1 MMLKLCKSWLKLNPR
16 RYALINKNY
25 YSFKL
30 RSRNFLLLS
39 IVVILSISIS
49 ATAITSYTIVK
60 GLLLDSIK
68 EQVLLKTHQGQD
80 DIDNWLAIRKTEI
93 KTLANS
99 VVVRSLDWS
108 VMEPYLQSEVKRLQ
122 TFLLM
127 ALATSDSALINTH
140 GDHLNVKDREF
151 FQRSMAGE
159 TVAADPII
167 GRTTKQLQI
176 QISSPIP
183 AETGIKPAGVL
194 MGGIPI
200 NRVVEVISNLHQGK
214 GSYAFALNSQ
224 GVPIAHPNT
233 ELIGTPEKAAES
245 FLNSRNPRLVEI
257 TQKMVAKR
265 RNIELAQLDGK
276 SSYVAYTP
284 LREANWSVALV
295 VPKENIESPLQA
307 LNLLATVLGGLLVV
321 GLISAWRQVQLYEQI
336 RDRAL
341 ISSQQAQQLSKT
353 LKKLQ
358 NTQAQLIHT
367 EKMSS
372 LGQLVAGVA
381 HEINNPANFIHAN
394 LNHASVYSQDILDL
408 LKLYQQTYPNPTPEI
423 SDRVQDLDIEFL
435 AEDLPKLMASMQVG
449 TKRIRQIVLS
459 LRNFSRLDEAE
470 MKFVDINEG
479 LDNTLMILNHR
490 LTATPNQPEI
500 QIVKKYGDLPLVECY
515 AGQLNQVFMN
525 VLVNAIDAIEE
536 SLVIRHTLQ
545 ESEASTSLVKNE
557 GQIRIQTELTD
568 EKQVIIQISDN
579 GIGMSEEVKQRVF
592 DYMFTTKPVGKGI
605 GLGMAIAYQ
614 IVVDKHRGTIEVD
627 STPGCG
633 TEFSIGI
640 PLTSKNY

>member
-1 MMLKLCKSWLKLNPR
+1 MLKSGKFSLKIKSLW
-16 RYALINKNY
+16 YALTNKIY
-25 YSFKL
+25 YSFKR
-30 RSRNFLLLS
+30 RSRNFILLS
-39 IVVILSISIS
+39 IVILLSISIS
-49 ATAITSYTIVK
+49 ATAITSYKIVK

-68 EQVLLKTHQGQD
+68 EQVLLKTRKGQD

-99 VVVRSLDWS
+99 AVVRSLDWP
-108 VMEPYLQSEVKRLQ
+108 VMEPYLQSELKRLQ

-127 ALATSDSALINTH
+127 ALATSDSTLINTH

-151 FQRSMAGE
+151 FQRSMTGE
-159 TVAADPII
+159 TIAADPII

-183 AETGIKPAGVL
+183 AERGTKPAGVL

-224 GVPIAHPNT
+224 GIPIAHPNT
-233 ELIGTPEKAAES
+233 EFIGTTEKAAKS

-257 TQKMVAKR
+257 SQKMVAKR
-265 RNIELAQLDGK
+265 TNIELVQLDGK
-276 SSYVAYTP
+276 WSYVAYTP
-284 LREANWSVALV
+284 LREANWSVALI

-307 LNLLATVLGGLLVV
+307 LNLLATVLGGLLLI

-336 RDRAL
+336 RDRAFV
-341 ISSQQAQQLSKT
+341 SSQQAQQLSKT
-353 LKKLQ
+353 LKELQ

-423 SDRVQDLDIEFL
+423 SDRAQDLDIEFL

-536 SLVIRHTLQ
+536 SF
-545 ESEASTSLVKNE
+545 LVKNE

-568 EKQVIIQISDN
+568 EKQAIIQISDN

-614 IVVDKHRGTIEVD
+614 IVVDKHQGTIEVD

-633 TEFSIGI
+633 TEFTICI
-640 PLTSKNY
+640 PLTSKN

>member
-1 MMLKLCKSWLKLNPR
+1 MMLKLRKVWLKINPR
-16 RYALINKNY
+16 WNAQINKKY
-25 YSFKL
+25 YSFKW
-30 RSRNFLLLS
+30 RSRNLLLLL

-49 ATAITSYTIVK
+49 ATAVTSYKIVK

-68 EQVLLKTHQGQD
+68 EQALLKTRQGED

-99 VVVRSLDWS
+99 VVVRSLDWP

-127 ALATSDSALINTH
+127 ALSIPDGTLINTH
-140 GDHLNVKDREF
+140 QDHLNVKDREF
-151 FQRSMAGE
+151 FQRSIAGE

-183 AETGIKPAGVL
+183 ANTGTKPAGVL

-214 GSYAFALNSQ
+214 SSYAFALNSQ
-224 GVPIAHPNT
+224 GVPIAHPNI
-233 ELIGTPEKAAES
+233 ELIGTPEKAAQS
-245 FLNSRNPRLVEI
+245 FLNSPNLRLAEI

-265 RNIELAQLDGK
+265 TNIELLQLDGK
-276 SSYVAYTP
+276 WSYIAYTP
-284 LREANWSVALV
+284 LREANWSVALI

-307 LNLLATVLGGLLVV
+307 LNLLATVLGGLLLV

-336 RDRAL
+336 RDRAFV
-341 ISSQQAQQLSKT
+341 SSQQAQELSKT
-353 LKKLQ
+353 LKELQ
-358 NTQAQLIHT
+358 NTQAQLIQT

-394 LNHASVYSQDILDL
+394 LNHASIYSQDILDL

-423 SDRVQDLDIEFL
+423 SDRAQDLDIEFL

-459 LRNFSRLDEAE
+459 LRNFSRLDEAD

-536 SLVIRHTLQ
+536 
-545 ESEASTSLVKNE
+545 SLVKNE

-627 STPGCG
+627 STPGYG
-633 TEFSIGI
+633 TEFTIRI
-640 PLTSKNY
+640 PLTSNK

>member
-1 MMLKLCKSWLKLNPR
+1 MFKLRKRWLKW
-16 RYALINKNY
+16 
-25 YSFKL
+25 
-30 RSRNFLLLS
+30 RSRNFVLLS
-39 IVVILSISIS
+39 ILVILSLSIS
-49 ATAITSYTIVK
+49 VTAIISYNIVK
-60 GLLLDSIK
+60 GLLLNSLK
-68 EQVLLKTHQGQD
+68 QQVLLKTQQGQNE
-80 DIDNWLAIRKTEI
+80 IDNWLAIRKTEI

-99 VVVRSLDWS
+99 AVVRSLDWS
-108 VMEPYLQSEVKRLQ
+108 VMEPYLQSEVKRMQ
-122 TFLLM
+122 TFLLI
-127 ALATSDSALINTH
+127 AFATPDGALINTQ
-140 GDHLNVKDREF
+140 GGRPNVKDREF

-159 TVAADPII
+159 TVAADPIV
-167 GRTTKQLQI
+167 GRTSNQLQI

-183 AETGIKPAGVL
+183 GKTGTKPAGVF
-194 MGGIPI
+194 MGGIEI
-200 NRVVEVISNLHQGK
+200 KRVVSAIGNLHQGE

-224 GVPIAHPNT
+224 GVPIAHPDIR
-233 ELIGTPEKAAES
+233 LIGTPEKAAES
-245 FLNSRNPRLVEI
+245 FLNSPNLQLAKI

-265 RNIELAQLDGK
+265 TSIELAQLDGK
-276 SSYVAYTP
+276 WNYVAYTP
-284 LREANWSVALV
+284 LKEANWSVALV
-295 VPKENIESPLQA
+295 VPQENIESPLQA

-321 GLISAWRQVQLYEQI
+321 GLIGGWRQVQLYEQI

-341 ISSQQAQQLSKT
+341 ISSKQAQQLSET
-353 LKKLQ
+353 LKELQ
-358 NTQAQLIHT
+358 NTQAQLIQT

-394 LNHASVYSQDILDL
+394 LNHASQYSQDILDL
-408 LKLYQQTYPNPTPEI
+408 LKLYEQAYPNPTPEI
-423 SDRVQDLDIEFL
+423 SDRSQELDIEFL

-459 LRNFSRLDEAE
+459 LRNFSRLDEAD

-490 LTATPNQPEI
+490 LTATPNQSEI

-525 VLVNAIDAIEE
+525 VLANAIDAIEE
-536 SLVIRHTLQ
+536 SLV
-545 ESEASTSLVKNE
+545 KNQ
-557 GQIRIQTELTD
+557 GQISILTELSD
-568 EKQVIIQISDN
+568 DKQVMIQIYDN

-614 IVVDKHRGTIEVD
+614 IIVDKHAGSIEVD
-627 STPGCG
+627 STPGHG
-633 TEFSIGI
+633 TEFTIRI
-640 PLTSKNY
+640 PLKSKNS

>member
-1 MMLKLCKSWLKLNPR
+1 MFKLPKGWLKW
-16 RYALINKNY
+16 
-25 YSFKL
+25 
-30 RSRNFLLLS
+30 RSRNFVLLS

-49 ATAITSYTIVK
+49 ATAITSYKIVK
-60 GLLLDSIK
+60 GLLLDSLK
-68 EQVLLKTHQGQD
+68 QQALLKTRQGKD

-99 VVVRSLDWS
+99 PVVRSLDWS

-127 ALATSDSALINTH
+127 ALSIPDATLMNTQ
-140 GDHLNVKDREF
+140 GDWLNVKDREF
-151 FQRSMAGE
+151 FQRSMLGE
-159 TVAADPII
+159 TVATDPII
-167 GRTTKQLQI
+167 GRTTNQLQI

-183 AETGIKPAGVL
+183 AETGTKPAGVL

-200 NRVVEVISNLHQGK
+200 NRVVEVINNLRQGK

-224 GVPIAHPNT
+224 GVPIAHPDK
-233 ELIGTPEKAAES
+233 ELISTPEQAAQS
-245 FLNSRNPRLVEI
+245 FLNSPNRRLAEI
-257 TQKMVAKR
+257 TQQIVAKR
-265 RNIELAQLDGK
+265 TNIELAQLDGK
-276 SSYVAYTP
+276 WSYIAYTP

-295 VPKENIESPLQA
+295 VPQENIESPLQA

-336 RDRAL
+336 SDRAL
-341 ISSQQAQQLSKT
+341 VSSQQAQQLSKT
-353 LKKLQ
+353 LKELQ

-394 LNHASVYSQDILDL
+394 LNHASVYSEGILDL

-423 SDRVQDLDIEFL
+423 SDRIQDLDIEFL

-459 LRNFSRLDEAE
+459 LRNFSRLDEAD

-500 QIVKKYGDLPLVECY
+500 QIVKKYSDLPLVECY

-525 VLVNAIDAIEE
+525 VLANAIDALEE
-536 SLVIRHTLQ
+536 SLVIGH
-545 ESEASTSLVKNE
+545 SSLVDNQR
-557 GQIRIQTELTD
+557 QICIGTELTD
-568 EKQVIIQISDN
+568 DKQVMIQIYDN

-592 DYMFTTKPVGKGI
+592 DYMFTTKSVGKGI

-614 IVVDKHRGTIEVD
+614 IVVEKHAGSIEVD
-627 STPGCG
+627 STLGCG
-633 TEFSIGI
+633 TEFTIRI
-640 PLTSKNY
+640 PSKSKK

>member
-1 MMLKLCKSWLKLNPR
+1 MMMLKLRKVWLKINPR
-16 RYALINKNY
+16 WSAIINKKY
-25 YSFKL
+25 YSFKW
-30 RSRNFLLLS
+30 RSRNLILLS

-49 ATAITSYTIVK
+49 ATAITSYKIIK
-60 GLLLDSIK
+60 GLLLDSLK
-68 EQVLLKTHQGQD
+68 EQTLLKTRQGQD

-99 VVVRSLDWS
+99 GVVRSLDWS
-108 VMEPYLQSEVKRLQ
+108 VMEPYLQSELKRLQ

-127 ALATSDSALINTH
+127 GLVTPDSALTNTH

-151 FQRSMAGE
+151 FQRSMTGE
-159 TVAADPII
+159 TIAADPII

-183 AETGIKPAGVL
+183 AERGTKPAGVL

-224 GVPIAHPNT
+224 GVPMAHPNT
-233 ELIGTPEKAAES
+233 ELIGTPEKAAKS

-257 TQKMVAKR
+257 TQQMVAKR
-265 RNIELAQLDGK
+265 TNIELLQLDGK
-276 SSYVAYTP
+276 WSYVAYTP
-284 LREANWSVALV
+284 LREANWSVALI

-307 LNLLATVLGGLLVV
+307 LNLLATVLGGLLLV

-353 LKKLQ
+353 LKELQ

-423 SDRVQDLDIEFL
+423 SDRVQELDIEFL

-459 LRNFSRLDEAE
+459 LRNFSRLDEAD
-470 MKFVDINEG
+470 MKFVDVNEG

-536 SLVIRHTLQ
+536 SLV
-545 ESEASTSLVKNE
+545 KNE

-579 GIGMSEEVKQRVF
+579 GIGMSEEIKQRVF

-627 STPGCG
+627 STPGYG
-633 TEFSIGI
+633 TEFTIGI
-640 PLTSKNY
+640 PLTSNNY

>member
-1 MMLKLCKSWLKLNPR
+1 MMLKLRKVWLKINPR
-16 RYALINKNY
+16 WNAQINKKY
-25 YSFKL
+25 YSFKW
-30 RSRNFLLLS
+30 RSRNLLLLL

-49 ATAITSYTIVK
+49 ATAVTSYKIVK

-68 EQVLLKTHQGQD
+68 EQALLKTRQGED

-99 VVVRSLDWS
+99 VVVRSLDWP

-127 ALATSDSALINTH
+127 ALSIPDGTLINTH
-140 GDHLNVKDREF
+140 QDHLNVKDREF
-151 FQRSMAGE
+151 FQRSMTGE
-159 TVAADPII
+159 TIAADPII

-183 AETGIKPAGVL
+183 ANTGTKPAGVL

-214 GSYAFALNSQ
+214 SSYAFALNSQ

-233 ELIGTPEKAAES
+233 ELIGTPEKAAQS
-245 FLNSRNPRLVEI
+245 FLNSPNLRLAEI

-265 RNIELAQLDGK
+265 TNIELLQLDGK
-276 SSYVAYTP
+276 WSYIAYTP
-284 LREANWSVALV
+284 LREANWSVALI

-307 LNLLATVLGGLLVV
+307 LNLLATVLGGLLLV

-353 LKKLQ
+353 LKELQ
-358 NTQAQLIHT
+358 NTQAQLIQT

-394 LNHASVYSQDILDL
+394 LNHASIYSQDILDL

-423 SDRVQDLDIEFL
+423 SDRAQDLDIEFL

-449 TKRIRQIVLS
+449 TERIRQIVLS
-459 LRNFSRLDEAE
+459 LRNFSRLDEAD

-536 SLVIRHTLQ
+536 
-545 ESEASTSLVKNE
+545 SLVKNE

-627 STPGCG
+627 STPGYG
-633 TEFSIGI
+633 TEFTIRI
-640 PLTSKNY
+640 PLTSNK

>member
-1 MMLKLCKSWLKLNPR
+1 MLKLCKGWLKINLR
-16 RYALINKNY
+16 RYAPMDKNY
-25 YSFKL
+25 LSLKC
-30 RSRNFLLLS
+30 RSRNFVLLS
-39 IVVILSISIS
+39 ILVILSLSIS
-49 ATAITSYTIVK
+49 VTAFISYNIVK
-60 GLLLDSIK
+60 GLLLDSLK
-68 EQVLLKTHQGQD
+68 QQAVLKIEQGQN

-99 VVVRSLDWS
+99 AVVRSLNWS
-108 VMEPYLQSEVKRLQ
+108 VMEPYLQSEVKRMQ

-127 ALATSDSALINTH
+127 ALSTPDGALINTQEARTS
-140 GDHLNVKDREF
+140 VKDREF

-159 TVAADPII
+159 TVAADPVI
-167 GRTTKQLQI
+167 GRTSRKLQI

-183 AETGIKPAGVL
+183 AETGTKPAGVL
-194 MGGIPI
+194 LGGIEV

-214 GSYAFALNSQ
+214 GSYAFALNSR
-224 GVPIAHPNT
+224 GVPISHPDIR
-233 ELIGTPEKAAES
+233 LVGTPEKAAES
-245 FLNSRNPRLVEI
+245 FLNSPNPQLAKI
-257 TQKMVAKR
+257 TQNMVAKR
-265 RNIELAQLDGK
+265 TNIELAQLDGQWN
-276 SSYVAYTP
+276 YVAYTP
-284 LREANWSVALV
+284 LHEANWSVALV
-295 VPKENIESPLQA
+295 VPQENIESPLQA

-321 GLISAWRQVQLYEQI
+321 GLLGAWRQVQLYEQI

-341 ISSQQAQQLSKT
+341 ISSQQAQELSET
-353 LKKLQ
+353 LKELQ
-358 NTQAQLIHT
+358 NTQAQLIQT

-394 LNHASVYSQDILDL
+394 LNHASQYSQDILDL

-423 SDRVQDLDIEFL
+423 SDRAQDLDIEFL

-459 LRNFSRLDEAE
+459 LRNFSRLDEAD

-490 LTATPNQPEI
+490 LTATPNQSEI
-500 QIVKKYGDLPLVECY
+500 QIIKKYGDLPLVECY

-525 VLVNAIDAIEE
+525 VLANAIDAIEE
-536 SLVIRHTLQ
+536 SLV
-545 ESEASTSLVKNE
+545 KNQGE
-557 GQIRIQTELTD
+557 IRIRTEVTA

-579 GIGMSEEVKQRVF
+579 GIGMSEDVKQRVF

-614 IVVDKHRGTIEVD
+614 IVVDKHTGSIEVD
-627 STPGCG
+627 STPGSG
-633 TEFSIGI
+633 TEFTIRI
-640 PLTSKNY
+640 PVTRENCEKY

>member
-1 MMLKLCKSWLKLNPR
+1 MLKLCKGWLKINLR
-16 RYALINKNY
+16 RYAPMDKNY
-25 YSFKL
+25 LSLKC
-30 RSRNFLLLS
+30 RSRNFVLLS
-39 IVVILSISIS
+39 ILVILSLSIS
-49 ATAITSYTIVK
+49 VTAFISYNIVK
-60 GLLLDSIK
+60 GLLLDSLK
-68 EQVLLKTHQGQD
+68 QQAVLKIEQGQN

-99 VVVRSLDWS
+99 AVVRSLNWS
-108 VMEPYLQSEVKRLQ
+108 VMEPYLQSEVKRMQ

-127 ALATSDSALINTH
+127 ALSTPDGALINTQEARTS
-140 GDHLNVKDREF
+140 VKDREF

-159 TVAADPII
+159 TVAADPVI
-167 GRTTKQLQI
+167 GRTSRKLQI

-183 AETGIKPAGVL
+183 AETGTKPAGVL
-194 MGGIPI
+194 LGGIEV

-214 GSYAFALNSQ
+214 GSYAFALNSR
-224 GVPIAHPNT
+224 GVPISHPDIR
-233 ELIGTPEKAAES
+233 LVGTPEKAAES
-245 FLNSRNPRLVEI
+245 FLNSPNPQLAKI
-257 TQKMVAKR
+257 TQNMVAKR
-265 RNIELAQLDGK
+265 TNIELAQLDGRWN
-276 SSYVAYTP
+276 YVAYTP
-284 LREANWSVALV
+284 LHEANWSVALV
-295 VPKENIESPLQA
+295 VPQENIESPLQA

-321 GLISAWRQVQLYEQI
+321 GLLSAWRQVQLYEQI

-341 ISSQQAQQLSKT
+341 ISSQQAQELSET
-353 LKKLQ
+353 LKELQ
-358 NTQAQLIHT
+358 NTQAQLIQT

-394 LNHASVYSQDILDL
+394 LNHASQYSQDILDL

-423 SDRVQDLDIEFL
+423 SDRAQDLDIEFL

-459 LRNFSRLDEAE
+459 LRNFSRLDEAD

-490 LTATPNQPEI
+490 LTATPNQSEI

-525 VLVNAIDAIEE
+525 VLANAIDAIEE
-536 SLVIRHTLQ
+536 SLV
-545 ESEASTSLVKNE
+545 KNQGE
-557 GQIRIQTELTD
+557 IRIRTEVTA

-579 GIGMSEEVKQRVF
+579 GIGMSEDVKQRVF

-614 IVVDKHRGTIEVD
+614 IVVDKHTGSIEVD
-627 STPGCG
+627 STPGSG
-633 TEFSIGI
+633 TEFTIRI
-640 PLTSKNY
+640 PVTRENCEKH

>member
-1 MMLKLCKSWLKLNPR
+1 MLKLRKVWLKINSR
-16 RYALINKNY
+16 WYALSNKSYNL
-25 YSFKL
+25 FKW
-30 RSRNFLLLS
+30 RSRNFILLS
-39 IVVILSISIS
+39 IVIILSISIS
-49 ATAITSYTIVK
+49 ATAITSYKIVK
-60 GLLLDSIK
+60 GLLLTSLK
-68 EQVLLKTHQGQD
+68 EQVLLKTRKGQD

-99 VVVRSLDWS
+99 GVVRSLNWP
-108 VMEPYLQSEVKRLQ
+108 VIEPYLQSELKRLQ

-159 TVAADPII
+159 TIAADPII

-183 AETGIKPAGVL
+183 AERGTKPAGVL

-224 GVPIAHPNT
+224 GIPIAHPNT
-233 ELIGTPEKAAES
+233 ELIGTPEEAAKS

-257 TQKMVAKR
+257 SQKMVAKR
-265 RNIELAQLDGK
+265 TNIELVQLDGK
-276 SSYVAYTP
+276 WSYVAYTP
-284 LREANWSVALV
+284 LREANWSVALI
-295 VPKENIESPLQA
+295 VPKEIIESPLQA
-307 LNLLATVLGGLLVV
+307 LNLLATVLGGLLLV

-353 LKKLQ
+353 LKELQ
-358 NTQAQLIHT
+358 NTQAQLIQT

-423 SDRVQDLDIEFL
+423 SDRTQDLDIEFL

-459 LRNFSRLDEAE
+459 LRNFSRLDEAD

-536 SLVIRHTLQ
+536 SLV
-545 ESEASTSLVKNE
+545 KNE

-568 EKQVIIQISDN
+568 EKQAIIQISDN

-633 TEFSIGI
+633 TEFTIVI
-640 PLTSKNY
+640 PLTSNK

>member
-39 IVVILSISIS
+39 IVVILSFSIS

-276 SSYVAYTP
+276 WSYVAYTP

-307 LNLLATVLGGLLVV
+307 LNLLATVLGGLLLV

-353 LKKLQ
+353 LKELQ

-408 LKLYQQTYPNPTPEI
+408 LKLYQQTYPNPTAEI

-459 LRNFSRLDEAE
+459 LRNFSRLDEAD

-568 EKQVIIQISDN
+568 EKQVIIQIYDN

>member
-1 MMLKLCKSWLKLNPR
+1 MMLKLRKVWLKINPR
-16 RYALINKNY
+16 WSAIINKKY
-25 YSFKL
+25 YSFKW
-30 RSRNFLLLS
+30 RSRNLLLLS

-49 ATAITSYTIVK
+49 ATAITSYNIVK
-60 GLLLDSIK
+60 GLLLDSLK
-68 EQVLLKTHQGQD
+68 EQTLLKTRQGQD

-99 VVVRSLDWS
+99 GMVRSLDWP
-108 VMEPYLQSEVKRLQ
+108 VMEPYLQSELKRLQ

-127 ALATSDSALINTH
+127 ALATSDSALINTN

-151 FQRSMAGE
+151 FQRSMTGE
-159 TVAADPII
+159 TIAADPII

-183 AETGIKPAGVL
+183 AERGTKPAGVL

-200 NRVVEVISNLHQGK
+200 NRVVDVISNLHQGK

-233 ELIGTPEKAAES
+233 ELIGTPEKAAKS

-257 TQKMVAKR
+257 TQQMVAKR
-265 RNIELAQLDGK
+265 TNIELLQLDGK
-276 SSYVAYTP
+276 WSYVAYTL
-284 LREANWSVALV
+284 LREANWSVALI

-307 LNLLATVLGGLLVV
+307 LNLLATVLGGLLLV

-341 ISSQQAQQLSKT
+341 ISCQQAQQLSKT
-353 LKKLQ
+353 LKELQ

-394 LNHASVYSQDILDL
+394 LNHASIYSQDILDL
-408 LKLYQQTYPNPTPEI
+408 LKLYQQTYPNPTSEI
-423 SDRVQDLDIEFL
+423 SDRAQELDIEFL

-525 VLVNAIDAIEE
+525 ILVNAIDAIEE
-536 SLVIRHTLQ
+536 SLV
-545 ESEASTSLVKNE
+545 KNE
-557 GQIRIQTELTD
+557 GQIRIHTEFTD

-627 STPGCG
+627 STPGYG
-633 TEFSIGI
+633 TEFTIRI
-640 PLTSKNY
+640 PLTSNK

>member
-1 MMLKLCKSWLKLNPR
+1 MMILKLQKVWLKINPR
-16 RYALINKNY
+16 WTAKINKNY
-25 YSFKL
+25 YSLKK
-30 RSRNFLLLS
+30 RSRNLLLLS

-49 ATAITSYTIVK
+49 ATAITSYKIVK
-60 GLLLDSIK
+60 GLLLDSLK
-68 EQVLLKTHQGQD
+68 EQALLKTRQGQD

-122 TFLLM
+122 PFLLI
-127 ALATSDSALINTH
+127 AFAIPDGSLINTQ
-140 GDHLNVKDREF
+140 GGAPNVKDREF
-151 FQRSMAGE
+151 FQRSMAGD

-167 GRTTKQLQI
+167 GRTSNQLQI

-183 AETGIKPAGVL
+183 AERGTKPAGVL

-214 GSYAFALNSQ
+214 DSYAFALNSQ

-233 ELIGTPEKAAES
+233 ELIGTPEKAAKS

-257 TQKMVAKR
+257 SQKMVAKR
-265 RNIELAQLDGK
+265 TNIELVQLDGK
-276 SSYVAYTP
+276 WSYVAYTP
-284 LREANWSVALV
+284 LREANWSVALI

-307 LNLLATVLGGLLVV
+307 LNLLAAVLGGLLVV
-321 GLISAWRQVQLYEQI
+321 GLIGAWRQVQLYEQI
-336 RDRAL
+336 RDRAFV
-341 ISSQQAQQLSKT
+341 SSQQAQQLSKT
-353 LKKLQ
+353 LKELQ

-423 SDRVQDLDIEFL
+423 SDRAQDLDIEFL

-459 LRNFSRLDEAE
+459 LRNFSRLDEAD

-500 QIVKKYGDLPLVECY
+500 HILKKYGDLPLVECY

-525 VLVNAIDAIEE
+525 VLVNAIDAVEE
-536 SLVIRHTLQ
+536 SFLL
-545 ESEASTSLVKNE
+545 KNE

-614 IVVDKHRGTIEVD
+614 IVVDKHRGTIEID
-627 STPGCG
+627 SIPGCG
-633 TEFSIGI
+633 TEFTICI
-640 PLTSKNY
+640 PSTSKK

>member
-1 MMLKLCKSWLKLNPR
+1 MD
-16 RYALINKNY
+16 KNY
-25 YSFKL
+25 LSLKC
-30 RSRNFLLLS
+30 RSRNFVLLS
-39 IVVILSISIS
+39 ILVILSLSIS
-49 ATAITSYTIVK
+49 VTAFISYNIVK
-60 GLLLDSIK
+60 GLLLDSLK
-68 EQVLLKTHQGQD
+68 QQAVLKIEQGQN

-99 VVVRSLDWS
+99 AVVRSLNWS
-108 VMEPYLQSEVKRLQ
+108 VMEPYLQSEVKRMQ

-127 ALATSDSALINTH
+127 ALSTPDGALINTQEARTS
-140 GDHLNVKDREF
+140 VKDREF

-159 TVAADPII
+159 TVAADPVI
-167 GRTTKQLQI
+167 GRTSRKLQI

-183 AETGIKPAGVL
+183 AETGTKPAGVL
-194 MGGIPI
+194 LGGIEV

-214 GSYAFALNSQ
+214 GSYAFALNSR
-224 GVPIAHPNT
+224 GVPISHPDIR
-233 ELIGTPEKAAES
+233 LVGTPEKAAES
-245 FLNSRNPRLVEI
+245 FLNSPNPQLAKI
-257 TQKMVAKR
+257 TQNMVAKR
-265 RNIELAQLDGK
+265 TNIELAQLDGRWN
-276 SSYVAYTP
+276 YVAYTP
-284 LREANWSVALV
+284 LHEANWSVALV
-295 VPKENIESPLQA
+295 VPQENIESPLQA

-321 GLISAWRQVQLYEQI
+321 GLLSAWRQVQLYEQI

-341 ISSQQAQQLSKT
+341 ISSQQAQELSET
-353 LKKLQ
+353 LKELQ
-358 NTQAQLIHT
+358 NTQAQLIQT

-394 LNHASVYSQDILDL
+394 LNHASQYSQDILDL

-423 SDRVQDLDIEFL
+423 SDRAQDLDIEFL

-459 LRNFSRLDEAE
+459 LRNFSRLDEAD

-490 LTATPNQPEI
+490 LTATPNQSEI

-525 VLVNAIDAIEE
+525 VLANAIDAIEE
-536 SLVIRHTLQ
+536 SLV
-545 ESEASTSLVKNE
+545 KNQGE
-557 GQIRIQTELTD
+557 IRIRTEVTA

-579 GIGMSEEVKQRVF
+579 GIGMSEDVKQRVF

-614 IVVDKHRGTIEVD
+614 IVVDKHTGSIEVD
-627 STPGCG
+627 STPGSG
-633 TEFSIGI
+633 TEFTIRI
-640 PLTSKNY
+640 PVTRENCEKH

>member
-1 MMLKLCKSWLKLNPR
+1 MFKLPKRWLKW
-16 RYALINKNY
+16 
-25 YSFKL
+25 
-30 RSRNFLLLS
+30 RSRNFVLLS

-49 ATAITSYTIVK
+49 ATAITSYKVIK
-60 GLLLDSIK
+60 GLLLDSLK
-68 EQVLLKTHQGQD
+68 QQALLKTHQGKD

-93 KTLANS
+93 QTLANS
-99 VVVRSLDWS
+99 PVVRSLDWS
-108 VMEPYLQSEVKRLQ
+108 VVEPYLQSEVKRLQ

-127 ALATSDSALINTH
+127 ALSIPDATLMNTQ
-140 GDHLNVKDREF
+140 GDWLNVKDREF
-151 FQRSMAGE
+151 FQRSMVGE
-159 TVAADPII
+159 TVATDPII
-167 GRTTKQLQI
+167 GRTTNQLQI

-183 AETGIKPAGVL
+183 AETGTKPGGVL
-194 MGGIPI
+194 MGGIAI
-200 NRVVEVISNLHQGK
+200 NRVVEVINNLRQGK

-224 GVPIAHPNT
+224 GVPIAHPDT
-233 ELIGTPEKAAES
+233 ELIGTPEKAAQS
-245 FLNSRNPRLVEI
+245 FLNSPNRRLAKI
-257 TQKMVAKR
+257 TQQMVAR
-265 RNIELAQLDGK
+265 RTNIELAQLDGK
-276 SSYVAYTP
+276 WNYIAYTP

-295 VPKENIESPLQA
+295 VPQENIESPLQA

-353 LKKLQ
+353 LKELQ

-394 LNHASVYSQDILDL
+394 LNHASVYSEDILDL

-423 SDRVQDLDIEFL
+423 SDRIQDLDIEFL

-459 LRNFSRLDEAE
+459 LRNFSRLDEAD

-500 QIVKKYGDLPLVECY
+500 QIVKKYSDLPLVECY

-525 VLVNAIDAIEE
+525 VLANAIDAIEE
-536 SLVIRHTLQ
+536 SLVKNQRQICIR
-545 ESEASTSLVKNE
+545 
-557 GQIRIQTELTD
+557 TEIAD
-568 EKQVIIQISDN
+568 DKQVMIQIYDN

-614 IVVDKHRGTIEVD
+614 IVVEKHAGSIEVD
-627 STPGCG
+627 STPGHG
-633 TEFSIGI
+633 TEFTIRI
-640 PLTSKNY
+640 PLKSKN

>member
-1 MMLKLCKSWLKLNPR
+1 MMLKLRKVWLKINPR
-16 RYALINKNY
+16 WSAKINKNY
-25 YSFKL
+25 YSLKR
-30 RSRNFLLLS
+30 RSRNLLLLS

-49 ATAITSYTIVK
+49 LTAITSYKIVK
-60 GLLLDSIK
+60 GLLLDSLK
-68 EQVLLKTHQGQD
+68 EQTLLKTRQGED

-99 VVVRSLDWS
+99 VVVRSLDWP
-108 VMEPYLQSEVKRLQ
+108 VMEPYLQSELKRLQ

-127 ALATSDSALINTH
+127 ALATSNSVLINTH

-151 FQRSMAGE
+151 FQRSMRGE
-159 TVAADPII
+159 TIAADPII

-183 AETGIKPAGVL
+183 AERGTKPAGVL

-224 GVPIAHPNT
+224 GIPIAHPNT
-233 ELIGTPEKAAES
+233 ELIGTPEKAAKS

-257 TQKMVAKR
+257 SQKMVAKR
-265 RNIELAQLDGK
+265 TNIELLQLNGK
-276 SSYVAYTP
+276 WSYVAYTP
-284 LREANWSVALV
+284 LREANWSVALI

-307 LNLLATVLGGLLVV
+307 LNLLATVLGGLLLI

-341 ISSQQAQQLSKT
+341 ISSQQAQQLSQT
-353 LKKLQ
+353 LKELQ

-394 LNHASVYSQDILDL
+394 LNHASIYSQDILDL

-423 SDRVQDLDIEFL
+423 SDRAQDLDIEFL

-536 SLVIRHTLQ
+536 SLV
-545 ESEASTSLVKNE
+545 KNE

-633 TEFSIGI
+633 TEFTIGI
-640 PLTSKNY
+640 PLTSNK

>member
-1 MMLKLCKSWLKLNPR
+1 MMLKFRKVWLKINPR
-16 RYALINKNY
+16 WSAIINKKY
-25 YSFKL
+25 YSFKW
-30 RSRNFLLLS
+30 RSRNLLLLS

-49 ATAITSYTIVK
+49 ATAITSYKIVK
-60 GLLLDSIK
+60 GLLLDSLK
-68 EQVLLKTHQGQD
+68 EQTLLKTRQGQD

-99 VVVRSLDWS
+99 GVVRSLDWP
-108 VMEPYLQSEVKRLQ
+108 VMEPYLQSELKRLQ

-127 ALATSDSALINTH
+127 ALTIPDGTLINTYQ
-140 GDHLNVKDREF
+140 DRLNVKDREF
-151 FQRSMAGE
+151 FQRSMSGE

-176 QISSPIP
+176 QIGTPIP
-183 AETGIKPAGVL
+183 AETGTKPAGVL

-233 ELIGTPEKAAES
+233 ELIGTPEKAAKS

-257 TQKMVAKR
+257 SQKMVDKR
-265 RNIELAQLDGK
+265 TNIELLQLDGK
-276 SSYVAYTP
+276 WSYVAYTP
-284 LREANWSVALV
+284 LREANWSVALI

-307 LNLLATVLGGLLVV
+307 LNLLATVLGGLLLI

-353 LKKLQ
+353 LKELQ

-394 LNHASVYSQDILDL
+394 LNHASIYSQDILDL
-408 LKLYQQTYPNPTPEI
+408 LKLYQQTYPNPTSEI
-423 SDRVQDLDIEFL
+423 SDRAQDLDIEFL

-525 VLVNAIDAIEE
+525 ILVNAIDAIEE
-536 SLVIRHTLQ
+536 SLV
-545 ESEASTSLVKNE
+545 KNE
-557 GQIRIQTELTD
+557 GQIRIHTEFTD
-568 EKQVIIQISDN
+568 EKQAIIQISDN

-605 GLGMAIAYQ
+605 GLGMALAYQ

-627 STPGCG
+627 STPGYG
-633 TEFSIGI
+633 TEFTIRI
-640 PLTSKNY
+640 PLTSNK

>member
-1 MMLKLCKSWLKLNPR
+1 MMLKLRKVWLKINPR
-16 RYALINKNY
+16 WSAIINKKY
-25 YSFKL
+25 YSFKW
-30 RSRNFLLLS
+30 RSRNLLLLS

-49 ATAITSYTIVK
+49 ATAITSYKIVK
-60 GLLLDSIK
+60 GLLLDSLK
-68 EQVLLKTHQGQD
+68 EQTLLKTRQGQD

-99 VVVRSLDWS
+99 GVVRSLDWP
-108 VMEPYLQSEVKRLQ
+108 VIEPYLQSELKRLQ

-127 ALATSDSALINTH
+127 GLVTPDSALTNTH

-151 FQRSMAGE
+151 FQRSMTGE
-159 TVAADPII
+159 TIAADPII

-183 AETGIKPAGVL
+183 AERGTKPAGVL

-200 NRVVEVISNLHQGK
+200 NRVVDVISNLHQGK

-233 ELIGTPEKAAES
+233 ELIGTPEKAAKS

-257 TQKMVAKR
+257 TQQMVAKR
-265 RNIELAQLDGK
+265 TNIELLQLDGK
-276 SSYVAYTP
+276 WSYVAYTP
-284 LREANWSVALV
+284 LREANWSVALI

-307 LNLLATVLGGLLVV
+307 LNLLATVLGGLLLV

-341 ISSQQAQQLSKT
+341 ISCQQAQQLSKT
-353 LKKLQ
+353 LKELQ

-394 LNHASVYSQDILDL
+394 LNHASIYSQEILDL
-408 LKLYQQTYPNPTPEI
+408 LKLYQQTYPNPISEI
-423 SDRVQDLDIEFL
+423 SDRAQDLDIEFL

-525 VLVNAIDAIEE
+525 ILVNAIDAIEE
-536 SLVIRHTLQ
+536 SLV
-545 ESEASTSLVKNE
+545 KNE
-557 GQIRIQTELTD
+557 GQIRIHTEFTD
-568 EKQVIIQISDN
+568 KKQVIIQISDN

-614 IVVDKHRGTIEVD
+614 IVVDKHRGTIELD
-627 STPGCG
+627 STPGYG
-633 TEFSIGI
+633 TEFTIRI
-640 PLTSKNY
+640 PLTSNK

>member
-1 MMLKLCKSWLKLNPR
+1 MLKSGKITLKIKSLW
-16 RYALINKNY
+16 YALTNKIY
-25 YSFKL
+25 YSFKW
-30 RSRNFLLLS
+30 RSRNFILLS
-39 IVVILSISIS
+39 IVILLSISIS
-49 ATAITSYTIVK
+49 ATAITSYKIVK

-68 EQVLLKTHQGQD
+68 EQVLLKTRKGQD

-99 VVVRSLDWS
+99 GVVRSLDWP
-108 VMEPYLQSEVKRLQ
+108 VMEPYLQSELKRLQ

-127 ALATSDSALINTH
+127 ALATSDSTLINTH

-151 FQRSMAGE
+151 FQRSMTGE
-159 TVAADPII
+159 TIAADPII

-183 AETGIKPAGVL
+183 AERGPKPAGVL

-224 GVPIAHPNT
+224 GIPIAHPNT
-233 ELIGTPEKAAES
+233 EFIGTPEKAAKS

-257 TQKMVAKR
+257 SQKMVAKR
-265 RNIELAQLDGK
+265 TNIELVQLDGK
-276 SSYVAYTP
+276 WSYVAYTP
-284 LREANWSVALV
+284 LREANWSVALI

-307 LNLLATVLGGLLVV
+307 LNLLATVLGGLLLI

-336 RDRAL
+336 RDRAFV
-341 ISSQQAQQLSKT
+341 SSQQAQQLSKT
-353 LKKLQ
+353 LKELQ

-423 SDRVQDLDIEFL
+423 SDRAQDLDIEFL

-525 VLVNAIDAIEE
+525 VLVNAIDAVEE
-536 SLVIRHTLQ
+536 
-545 ESEASTSLVKNE
+545 SLVKNE
-557 GQIRIQTELTD
+557 GQICIQTELTD
-568 EKQVIIQISDN
+568 EKQAIIQISDN

-614 IVVDKHRGTIEVD
+614 IVVDKHQGTIEVD

-633 TEFSIGI
+633 TEFTICI
-640 PLTSKNY
+640 PLTSKN

>member
-1 MMLKLCKSWLKLNPR
+1 MLKLGKTSLKIKSLG
-16 RYALINKNY
+16 YALTNKIY
-25 YSFKL
+25 CSFKW
-30 RSRNFLLLS
+30 RSRNFILLS
-39 IVVILSISIS
+39 IVIILSISIS
-49 ATAITSYTIVK
+49 VTAITSYKIVK

-68 EQVLLKTHQGQD
+68 EQVLLKTRKGQD

-99 VVVRSLDWS
+99 GVVRSLDWP
-108 VMEPYLQSEVKRLQ
+108 VMEPYLQSELKRLQ

-127 ALATSDSALINTH
+127 ALATSDSTLINTH

-151 FQRSMAGE
+151 FQRSMTGE
-159 TVAADPII
+159 TIAADPII

-183 AETGIKPAGVL
+183 AERGTKPAGVL

-224 GVPIAHPNT
+224 GIPIAHPNT
-233 ELIGTPEKAAES
+233 EFIGTPEKAAKS

-257 TQKMVAKR
+257 SQKMVAKR
-265 RNIELAQLDGK
+265 TNIELVQLDGK
-276 SSYVAYTP
+276 WSYVAYTP
-284 LREANWSVALV
+284 LREANWSVALI

-307 LNLLATVLGGLLVV
+307 LNLLATVLGGLLLI

-336 RDRAL
+336 RDRAFV
-341 ISSQQAQQLSKT
+341 SSQQAQQLSKT
-353 LKKLQ
+353 LKELQ

-423 SDRVQDLDIEFL
+423 SDRAQELDIEFL

-536 SLVIRHTLQ
+536 SLV
-545 ESEASTSLVKNE
+545 KNE
-557 GQIRIQTELTD
+557 GQIRIHTEFTD
-568 EKQVIIQISDN
+568 EKQAIIKISDN
-579 GIGMSEEVKQRVF
+579 GIGMSEEVTQRVF

-614 IVVDKHRGTIEVD
+614 IVVDKHQGTIEVD

-633 TEFSIGI
+633 TEFTICI
-640 PLTSKNY
+640 PLTSKN

>member
-1 MMLKLCKSWLKLNPR
+1 MLLKLRKIWLKINPR
-16 RYALINKNY
+16 WYVSTPKKY
-25 YSFKL
+25 YSFKWQ
-30 RSRNFLLLS
+30 SRNLLLLA
-39 IVVILSISIS
+39 IVVILSISIT
-49 ATAITSYTIVK
+49 ATAITSYNIVK
-60 GLLLDSIK
+60 ELLLASLK
-68 EQVLLKTHQGQD
+68 EQVLLETHQGQN

-99 VVVRSLDWS
+99 VVVRSLNWS

-127 ALATSDSALINTH
+127 GLTTPDGTLINTH
-140 GDHLNVKDREF
+140 GDRLNVKDREF
-151 FQRSMAGE
+151 FQRSIVGE

-183 AETGIKPAGVL
+183 AETGTKPAGVL

-200 NRVVEVISNLHQGK
+200 NRVVEAIGNLHQGK

-224 GVPIAHPNT
+224 GVPIAHHNR
-233 ELIGTPEKAAES
+233 ELIGTPEKAAQS
-245 FLNSRNPRLVEI
+245 FLNSTNPRLVEI
-257 TQKMVAKR
+257 TQQMVTKR
-265 RNIELAQLDGK
+265 TNVELARLDGK
-276 SSYVAYTP
+276 WSYVAYTP
-284 LREANWSVALV
+284 LRETNWSVALV
-295 VPKENIESPLQA
+295 VPRENIESPLQA

-321 GLISAWRQVQLYEQI
+321 GLIGAWRQVQLYEQI
-336 RDRAL
+336 RDRAFV
-341 ISSQQAQQLSKT
+341 SSQQAQELSKT
-353 LKKLQ
+353 LKELQ
-358 NTQAQLIHT
+358 NTQAQLIQT

-423 SDRVQDLDIEFL
+423 SDRAQDLDIEFL
-435 AEDLPKLMASMQVG
+435 AEDLPKLMTSMQMG

-459 LRNFSRLDEAE
+459 LRNFSRLDEAD
-470 MKFVDINEG
+470 MKFVDIHEG

-490 LTATPNQPEI
+490 LTATPNQSEI
-500 QIVKKYGDLPLVECY
+500 QIIKKYGDLPLVECY
-515 AGQLNQVFMN
+515 AGQLNQAFMN
-525 VLVNAIDAIEE
+525 VLVNAIDALE
-536 SLVIRHTLQ
+536 
-545 ESEASTSLVKNE
+545 EASQKRSFEDLKTNPS
-557 GQIRIQTELTD
+557 QIRLQT
-568 EKQVIIQISDN
+568 QIDKSNDYAMVQIYDN
-579 GIGMSEEVKQRVF
+579 GIGMCEDVKHRVF
-592 DYMFTTKPVGKGI
+592 DHMFTTKPVGKGI

-627 STPGCG
+627 STPECG
-633 TEFSIGI
+633 TEFTIRI
-640 PLTSKNY
+640 PLISKS

>member
-1 MMLKLCKSWLKLNPR
+1 MLKICKRWLKINLR
-16 RYALINKNY
+16 RYASSNKNY
-25 YSFKL
+25 YSFKW
-30 RSRNFLLLS
+30 RRQSPSQTSRNLLLLS

-49 ATAITSYTIVK
+49 ATAITSYKIVK
-60 GLLLDSIK
+60 GLLLDSLK
-68 EQVLLKTHQGQD
+68 EQALLKTHQGQS

-99 VVVRSLDWS
+99 PVVRSLDWS
-108 VMEPYLQSEVKRLQ
+108 VMEPYLQSELKRLQ
-122 TFLLM
+122 TFLLI
-127 ALATSDSALINTH
+127 ALSIPDGTLINTQ
-140 GDHLNVKDREF
+140 GGRLNVTDREF
-151 FQRSMAGE
+151 FQRSMVGE

-167 GRTTKQLQI
+167 GRTSNQLQI

-183 AETGIKPAGVL
+183 AKTGIKPAGVL

-200 NRVVEVISNLHQGK
+200 NRVVEAIGNLNQGK

-245 FLNSRNPRLVEI
+245 FLKSSNPRLAEI
-257 TQKMVAKR
+257 TQQMVAKR
-265 RNIELAQLDGK
+265 TNIELAQLDGK
-276 SSYVAYTP
+276 WSYVAYTP
-284 LREANWSVALV
+284 LREANWSVALI

-307 LNLLATVLGGLLVV
+307 LNLLATVLGGLLLV

-341 ISSQQAQQLSKT
+341 ISSQQAQQLTKT
-353 LKKLQ
+353 LKELQ

-394 LNHASVYSQDILDL
+394 LNHASVYSEGILDL
-408 LKLYQQTYPNPTPEI
+408 LKLYEQTYPNPTPEI
-423 SDRVQDLDIEFL
+423 RDRAQDLDIEFL

-459 LRNFSRLDEAE
+459 LRNFSRLDEAD

-490 LTATPNQPEI
+490 LTATPDQPEI

-525 VLVNAIDAIEE
+525 VLVNAIDAVEE
-536 SLVIRHTLQ
+536 SLAISHP
-545 ESEASTSLVKNE
+545 SLVKNQ
-557 GQIRIQTELTD
+557 GQIRIRTELTD
-568 EKQVIIQISDN
+568 EKQVIIQIYDN
-579 GIGMSEEVKQRVF
+579 GIGMSEDVKQRVF
-592 DYMFTTKPVGKGI
+592 DHMFTTKPVGKGI

-614 IVVDKHRGTIEVD
+614 IVVDKHRGTIEID

-633 TEFSIGI
+633 TEFTIRI
-640 PLTSKNY
+640 PSTSKN

>member
-1 MMLKLCKSWLKLNPR
+1 MIMLKLRKVWLKITSQW
-16 RYALINKNY
+16 YAPTNKNY
-25 YSFKL
+25 YSLKW
-30 RSRNFLLLS
+30 RSRNLLLLS

-49 ATAITSYTIVK
+49 VTAITSYKIIK
-60 GLLLDSIK
+60 GLLLNSLK
-68 EQVLLKTHQGQD
+68 EQALLKTQQGEN

-99 VVVRSLDWS
+99 PVVRSLDWS

-127 ALATSDSALINTH
+127 SLSIPDGALINTQ
-140 GDHLNVKDREF
+140 GGRLNVKDREF
-151 FQRSMAGE
+151 FQRSIVGE
-159 TVAADPII
+159 TIAADPII
-167 GRTTKQLQI
+167 GRTSNQLQI

-183 AETGIKPAGVL
+183 AQTGTKPAGVL

-245 FLNSRNPRLVEI
+245 FLNSPNPRLAEI
-257 TQKMVAKR
+257 VQQMVAKR
-265 RNIELAQLDGK
+265 TNIEFAQLDGK
-276 SSYVAYTP
+276 WSYVAYTP
-284 LREANWSVALV
+284 LKEANWSVALV
-295 VPKENIESPLQA
+295 VPQENIESPLQA
-307 LNLLATVLGGLLVV
+307 LNLLATVLGGLLLV

-341 ISSQQAQQLSKT
+341 ISSQQAHELSKT
-353 LKKLQ
+353 LKELQ

-372 LGQLVAGVA
+372 LGQMVAGVA

-394 LNHASVYSQDILDL
+394 LNHASEYSAGILDL
-408 LKLYQQTYPNPTPEI
+408 LKLYEQTYPNPTAEI
-423 SDRVQDLDIEFL
+423 SDRAQDLDIEFL

-449 TKRIRQIVLS
+449 TKRIREIVLS
-459 LRNFSRLDEAE
+459 LRNFSRLDEAD
-470 MKFVDINEG
+470 MKFVDIHEG
-479 LDNTLMILNHR
+479 LDNALMILNHR
-490 LTATPNQPEI
+490 LTATPNQPKI
-500 QIVKKYGDLPLVECY
+500 QIIKKYGDLPLVECY

-525 VLVNAIDAIEE
+525 VLVNAIDALE
-536 SLVIRHTLQ
+536 
-545 ESEASTSLVKNE
+545 EASQKRSFEALENNPN
-557 GQIRIQTELTD
+557 QIKLQT
-568 EKQVIIQISDN
+568 QIDKSSDCAIVQIYDN
-579 GIGMSEEVKQRVF
+579 GIGMSQDVKQRVF
-592 DYMFTTKPVGKGI
+592 DHMFTTKPVGKGI

-614 IVVDKHRGTIEVD
+614 IVVDKHAGTIEVD

-633 TEFSIGI
+633 TEFTICI
-640 PLTSKNY
+640 PLISKN

>member
-1 MMLKLCKSWLKLNPR
+1 MLKLGKSPLKIKSLG
-16 RYALINKNY
+16 YALTNKIY
-25 YSFKL
+25 YSFKW
-30 RSRNFLLLS
+30 RSRNFILLS
-39 IVVILSISIS
+39 IVIILSISIS
-49 ATAITSYTIVK
+49 ATAITSYKIVK

-68 EQVLLKTHQGQD
+68 EQVVLKTCKGQD

-99 VVVRSLDWS
+99 GVVRSLDWP
-108 VMEPYLQSEVKRLQ
+108 VMEPYLQSELKRLQ

-127 ALATSDSALINTH
+127 ALATSDSTLINTH

-151 FQRSMAGE
+151 FQRSMTGE
-159 TVAADPII
+159 TIAADPII

-183 AETGIKPAGVL
+183 AERGTKPAGVL
-194 MGGIPI
+194 MGGIQI

-224 GVPIAHPNT
+224 GIPIAHPNT
-233 ELIGTPEKAAES
+233 ELIGTPEKAAKS

-257 TQKMVAKR
+257 SQKMVAKR
-265 RNIELAQLDGK
+265 TNIELVQLDGK
-276 SSYVAYTP
+276 WSYVAYTP
-284 LREANWSVALV
+284 LREANWSVALI

-307 LNLLATVLGGLLVV
+307 LNLLATVLGGLLLI

-353 LKKLQ
+353 LKELQ

-423 SDRVQDLDIEFL
+423 SDRAQDLDIEFL

-459 LRNFSRLDEAE
+459 LRNFSRLDEAD

-525 VLVNAIDAIEE
+525 VLVNAIDAVEE
-536 SLVIRHTLQ
+536 SF
-545 ESEASTSLVKNE
+545 LVKNE
-557 GQIRIQTELTD
+557 GQIRIQTELTN
-568 EKQVIIQISDN
+568 EKQAIIQISDN

-614 IVVDKHRGTIEVD
+614 IVVDKHQGTIEID

-633 TEFSIGI
+633 TEFTICI
-640 PLTSKNY
+640 PLTSNK

>member
-1 MMLKLCKSWLKLNPR
+1 MMLRLRKIWLKINS
-16 RYALINKNY
+16 RYYGSISKNN
-25 YSFKL
+25 YSLKW
-30 RSRNFLLLS
+30 RSRNFVLLS

-49 ATAITSYTIVK
+49 ATAIASYKIVK
-60 GLLLDSIK
+60 GLLLDSLK
-68 EQVLLKTHQGQD
+68 QQALLKTYQGQN

-99 VVVRSLDWS
+99 PVVRSLNWP
-108 VMEPYLQSEVKRLQ
+108 VMEPYLQSEVKRMQ

-127 ALATSDSALINTH
+127 ALIAPDGALINTQE
-140 GDHLNVKDREF
+140 GRTSVKDREF
-151 FQRSMAGE
+151 FQRSMASE

-167 GRTTKQLQI
+167 GRTSIKLQI
-176 QISSPIP
+176 QISSPIL
-183 AETGIKPAGVL
+183 AETGKKPAGVL
-194 MGGIPI
+194 MGGIEI
-200 NRVVEVISNLHQGK
+200 NRVVQVISDLHQGK

-224 GVPIAHPNT
+224 GIPIAHPDIQ
-233 ELIGTPEKAAES
+233 LIGTPEKAAES
-245 FLNSRNPRLVEI
+245 FLNSPNLQLAKI
-257 TQKMVAKR
+257 TQKMVAKHT
-265 RNIELAQLDGK
+265 NIELAQLDGK
-276 SSYVAYTP
+276 SNYVAYTP
-284 LREANWSVALV
+284 LQEANWSVALV
-295 VPKENIESPLQA
+295 VPQENIESPLQA

-353 LKKLQ
+353 LRELQ

-372 LGQLVAGVA
+372 LGQMVAGVA

-394 LNHASVYSQDILDL
+394 LNHASEYSEGILDL
-408 LKLYQQTYPNPTPEI
+408 LKLYQETYPNPTPEI
-423 SDRVQDLDIEFL
+423 SDRAQDLDIEFL

-459 LRNFSRLDEAE
+459 LRNFSRLDEAD

-525 VLVNAIDAIEE
+525 VLANSIDAIEE
-536 SLVIRHTLQ
+536 SLV
-545 ESEASTSLVKNE
+545 KNQ
-557 GQIRIQTELTD
+557 GQICIRTELAND
-568 EKQVIIQISDN
+568 KQVIIQIYDN

-614 IVVDKHRGTIEVD
+614 IVVEKHAGTIEVD
-627 STPGCG
+627 STPGYG
-633 TEFSIGI
+633 TEFTIRI
-640 PLTSKNY
+640 PLTSKNSAKH

>member
-1 MMLKLCKSWLKLNPR
+1 MLKLCKGWLKINLR
-16 RYALINKNY
+16 RYAPMDKNY
-25 YSFKL
+25 LSLKC
-30 RSRNFLLLS
+30 RSRNFVLLS
-39 IVVILSISIS
+39 ILVILSLSIS
-49 ATAITSYTIVK
+49 VTAFISYNIVK
-60 GLLLDSIK
+60 GLLLDSLK
-68 EQVLLKTHQGQD
+68 QQAVLKIEQGQN

-99 VVVRSLDWS
+99 AVVRSLNWS
-108 VMEPYLQSEVKRLQ
+108 VMEPYLQSEVKRMQ

-127 ALATSDSALINTH
+127 ALSTPDGALINTQEARTS
-140 GDHLNVKDREF
+140 VKDREF

-159 TVAADPII
+159 TVAADPVI
-167 GRTTKQLQI
+167 GRTSRKLQI

-183 AETGIKPAGVL
+183 AETGTKPAGVL
-194 MGGIPI
+194 LGGIEV

-214 GSYAFALNSQ
+214 GSYAFALNSR
-224 GVPIAHPNT
+224 GVPISHPDIR
-233 ELIGTPEKAAES
+233 LVGTPEKAAES
-245 FLNSRNPRLVEI
+245 FLNSPNPQLAKI
-257 TQKMVAKR
+257 TQNMVAKR
-265 RNIELAQLDGK
+265 TNIELAQLDGQWN
-276 SSYVAYTP
+276 YVAYTP
-284 LREANWSVALV
+284 LHEANWSVALV
-295 VPKENIESPLQA
+295 VPQENIESPLQA

-321 GLISAWRQVQLYEQI
+321 GLLSAWRQVQLYEQI

-341 ISSQQAQQLSKT
+341 ISSQQAQELSET
-353 LKKLQ
+353 LKELQ
-358 NTQAQLIHT
+358 NTQAQLIQT

-394 LNHASVYSQDILDL
+394 LNHASQYSQDILDL

-423 SDRVQDLDIEFL
+423 SDRAQDLDIEFL

-459 LRNFSRLDEAE
+459 LRNFSRLDEAD

-490 LTATPNQPEI
+490 LTATPNQSEI

-525 VLVNAIDAIEE
+525 VLANAIDAIEE
-536 SLVIRHTLQ
+536 SLV
-545 ESEASTSLVKNE
+545 KNQGE
-557 GQIRIQTELTD
+557 IRIRTEVTA

-579 GIGMSEEVKQRVF
+579 GIGMSEDVKQRVF

-614 IVVDKHRGTIEVD
+614 IVVDKHTGSIEVD
-627 STPGCG
+627 STPGSG
-633 TEFSIGI
+633 TEFTIRI
-640 PLTSKNY
+640 PVTRENCEKH

>member
-1 MMLKLCKSWLKLNPR
+1 MMLKLRKVWLKITSQW
-16 RYALINKNY
+16 YAPTNKNY
-25 YSFKL
+25 YSLKW
-30 RSRNFLLLS
+30 RSRNLLLLS

-49 ATAITSYTIVK
+49 VTAITSYKIIK
-60 GLLLDSIK
+60 GLLLNSLK
-68 EQVLLKTHQGQD
+68 EQALLKTQQGEN

-99 VVVRSLDWS
+99 PVVRSLDWS

-127 ALATSDSALINTH
+127 SLSIPDGALINTQ
-140 GDHLNVKDREF
+140 GGRLNVKDREF
-151 FQRSMAGE
+151 FQRSIVGE
-159 TVAADPII
+159 TIAADPII
-167 GRTTKQLQI
+167 GRTSNQLQI

-183 AETGIKPAGVL
+183 AQTGTKPAGVL

-245 FLNSRNPRLVEI
+245 FLNSPNPRLAEI
-257 TQKMVAKR
+257 VQQMVAKR
-265 RNIELAQLDGK
+265 TNIEFAQLDGK
-276 SSYVAYTP
+276 WSYVAYTP
-284 LREANWSVALV
+284 LKEANWSVALV
-295 VPKENIESPLQA
+295 VPQENIESPLQA
-307 LNLLATVLGGLLVV
+307 LNLLATVLGGLLLV

-341 ISSQQAQQLSKT
+341 ISSQQAHELSKT
-353 LKKLQ
+353 LKELQ

-372 LGQLVAGVA
+372 LGQMVAGVA

-394 LNHASVYSQDILDL
+394 LNHASEYSAGILDL
-408 LKLYQQTYPNPTPEI
+408 LKLYEQTYPNPTAEI
-423 SDRVQDLDIEFL
+423 SDRAQDLDIEFL

-449 TKRIRQIVLS
+449 TKRIREIVLS
-459 LRNFSRLDEAE
+459 LRNFSRLDEAD
-470 MKFVDINEG
+470 MKFVDIHEG
-479 LDNTLMILNHR
+479 LDNALMILNHR
-490 LTATPNQPEI
+490 LTATPNQPKI
-500 QIVKKYGDLPLVECY
+500 QIIKKYGDLPLVECY

-525 VLVNAIDAIEE
+525 VLVNAIDALE
-536 SLVIRHTLQ
+536 
-545 ESEASTSLVKNE
+545 EASQKRSFEALENNPN
-557 GQIRIQTELTD
+557 QIKLQT
-568 EKQVIIQISDN
+568 QIDKSSDCAIVQIYDN
-579 GIGMSEEVKQRVF
+579 GIGMSQDVKQRVF
-592 DYMFTTKPVGKGI
+592 DHMFTTKPVGKGI

-614 IVVDKHRGTIEVD
+614 IVVDKHAGTIEVD

-633 TEFSIGI
+633 TEFTICI
-640 PLTSKNY
+640 PLISKN

>member
-1 MMLKLCKSWLKLNPR
+1 MLKICKRWLKVNLR
-16 RYALINKNY
+16 RYASTNKNY
-25 YSFKL
+25 YSFKW
-30 RSRNFLLLS
+30 RRQSPSQTSRNLLLLS

-49 ATAITSYTIVK
+49 ATAITSYKIVK
-60 GLLLDSIK
+60 GLLLDSLK
-68 EQVLLKTHQGQD
+68 EQALLKTHQGQS

-99 VVVRSLDWS
+99 PVVRSLDWS
-108 VMEPYLQSEVKRLQ
+108 VMEPYLQSELKRLQ
-122 TFLLM
+122 TFLLI
-127 ALATSDSALINTH
+127 ALSIPDGTLINTQ
-140 GDHLNVKDREF
+140 GGRPNVVDREF

-159 TVAADPII
+159 TVAADPIT
-167 GRTTKQLQI
+167 GRTSNQLQI

-183 AETGIKPAGVL
+183 AKTDAKPAGVL

-200 NRVVEVISNLHQGK
+200 NRVVEVISDLHQGK

-245 FLNSRNPRLVEI
+245 FLKSSNPRLAEI
-257 TQKMVAKR
+257 TQQMVAKR
-265 RNIELAQLDGK
+265 TNIELAQLDGK
-276 SSYVAYTP
+276 WSYVAYTP
-284 LREANWSVALV
+284 LREANWSVALI

-307 LNLLATVLGGLLVV
+307 LNLLATVLGGLLLV

-353 LKKLQ
+353 LKELQ
-358 NTQAQLIHT
+358 NTQAQLIQT

-394 LNHASVYSQDILDL
+394 LNHASVYSEGILDL
-408 LKLYQQTYPNPTPEI
+408 LKLYEQTYPNPTPEI
-423 SDRVQDLDIEFL
+423 RDRAQDLDIEFL

-459 LRNFSRLDEAE
+459 LRNFSRLDEAD

-490 LTATPNQPEI
+490 LTATPDQPEI

-525 VLVNAIDAIEE
+525 VLVNAIDAVEE
-536 SLVIRHTLQ
+536 SLVISHP
-545 ESEASTSLVKNE
+545 SLVKNQ
-557 GQIRIQTELTD
+557 GQIRIRTELTD
-568 EKQVIIQISDN
+568 EKQVIIQIYDN
-579 GIGMSEEVKQRVF
+579 GIGMSEDVKQRVF
-592 DYMFTTKPVGKGI
+592 DHMFTTKPVGKGI

-614 IVVDKHRGTIEVD
+614 IVVDKHRGTIEID

-633 TEFSIGI
+633 TEFTIRI
-640 PLTSKNY
+640 PSTSKN